1 MGVMEE
7 EVGVY
12 IRRWWK
18 ETSEFMSFLEALSP
32 CMPTEVQVIAG
43 FASGGCCVRR
53 FSLGFCEIAH
63 RTWLASTMT
72 KLLERVMFLF
82 AVDL

>member
-12 IRRWWK
+12 IRGWWK
-18 ETSEFMSFLEALSP
+18 ETSEFMSFLEAVSP

-43 FASGGCCVRR
+43 FAPPGGCCIRP

-63 RTWLASTMT
+63 
-72 KLLERVMFLF
+72 KDRVGFH
-82 AVDL
+82 DD